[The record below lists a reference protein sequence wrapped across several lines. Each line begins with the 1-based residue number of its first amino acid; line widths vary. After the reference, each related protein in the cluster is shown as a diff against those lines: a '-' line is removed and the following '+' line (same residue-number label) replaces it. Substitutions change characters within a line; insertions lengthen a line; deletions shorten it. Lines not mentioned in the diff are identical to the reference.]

1 MRSGDG
7 PAERTNWPIYSK
19 IEMTARGRILVVDD
33 EPSITDFIALGL
45 RHEGYQ
51 VQTAAD
57 GRLGL
62 RAVDD
67 FKPDLVIVDVMM
79 PRLDGFE
86 LTRAIAGEPRRGI
99 IILSA
104 RDETTDRIHGLELGA
119 DDYLVK
125 PFDFAELLAR
135 VRAVLRRRN
144 PDLSRMVQA
153 GDLTIDTATRE
164 VKIGDRAIELSV
176 REYDLLHYLA
186 ANCDQ
191 VLPRQRILDEV
202 WGYNFFGDEN
212 NVEVYIRY
220 LRQKLGDLDHSRI
233 QTVRGVGYRLR
244 PMIAAAPAAR
254 GGEGAATEAE
264 EPA

>member
-1 MRSGDG
+1 MS
-7 PAERTNWPIYSK
+7 
-19 IEMTARGRILVVDD
+19 ARARILVVDD

-45 RHEGYQ
+45 RHEGFE
-51 VQTAAD
+51 VRTAAD
-57 GRLGL
+57 GRQGL

-86 LTRAIAGEPRRGI
+86 LTQAIAGEARRGI

-125 PFDFAELLAR
+125 PFEFGELLAR

-144 PDLSRMVQA
+144 PDLNRVVQA
-153 GDLTIDTATRE
+153 GDLSIDTATRE
-164 VKIGDRAIELSV
+164 VRVGERLVELSV

-186 ANCDQ
+186 LNADQ

-220 LRQKLGDLDHSRI
+220 LRQKLGDADHTRI

-244 PMIAAAPAAR
+244 AVTASPAERPEEAR
-254 GGEGAATEAE
+254 
-264 EPA
+264 PA